1 MLPERS
7 VYTAIL
13 TPFTEGG
20 TIDEGLFLRLL
31 AFQEAAG
38 VNGVV
43 VAGSTGEGAS
53 LSAPEKGRLYELAV
67 QGRGRLQIIAGVLT
81 SSLTEAQFLCQ
92 KAQKLSCDALMIAPP
107 FYFPA
112 PLEGLIAY
120 FRAILET
127 TSLPVILYNIPQR
140 TRVPILPALIE
151 ALLGYPHLIGI
162 KDSSGDLA
170 QLEQYLRY
178 VPRLRVWVGEE
189 KFLLKCLQGGGA
201 GTISGLANVRPQPLV
216 QIVARFNAG
225 EVCEGTQ
232 AQVDAFADA
241 IDAFPAPANF
251 KYALTHYGFP
261 LSPVR
266 PPLTELDPEQ
276 RAAIDQLMR
285 TP

>member
-92 KAQKLSCDALMIAPP
+92 KAQKLGCDALMIAPP

-140 TRVPILPALIE
+140 TRVPITPELIE

-170 QLEQYLRY
+170 QMEQYLRY
-178 VPRLRVWVGEE
+178 MPQLRVWVGEE

-216 QIVARFNAG
+216 QIVARFDAG

>member
-1 MLPERS
+1 MFPERG

-20 TIDEGLFLRLL
+20 ALEEGLFLRLL

-53 LSAPEKGRLYELAV
+53 LSAPEKVRLYELAV
-67 QGRGRLQIIAGVLT
+67 QGRGTLQIIAGVLT

-92 KAQKLSCDALMIAPP
+92 KAQKLGCDALMIAPP

-112 PLEGLIAY
+112 AMEGLIAY

-140 TRVPILPALIE
+140 TRVPIAPALID
-151 ALLGYPHLIGI
+151 ALLAYPHLIGV

-189 KFLLKCLQGGGA
+189 KFLLRCLQGGGA

-216 QIVARFNAG
+216 QIVARFSAG

-232 AQVDAFADA
+232 ALVDAFADA

-266 PPLTELDPEQ
+266 PPLPELTPEQ
-276 RAAIDQLMR
+276 RAAIEALMR

>member
-1 MLPERS
+1 M
-7 VYTAIL
+7 
-13 TPFTEGG
+13 
-20 TIDEGLFLRLL
+20 
-31 AFQEAAG
+31 
-38 VNGVV
+38 
-43 VAGSTGEGAS
+43 
-53 LSAPEKGRLYELAV
+53 
-67 QGRGRLQIIAGVLT
+67 
-81 SSLTEAQFLCQ
+81 
-92 KAQKLSCDALMIAPP
+92 
-107 FYFPA
+107 
-112 PLEGLIAY
+112 IAY

-140 TRVPILPALIE
+140 TRVPITPELIE

-170 QLEQYLRY
+170 QMEQYLRY
-178 VPRLRVWVGEE
+178 MPQLRVWVGEE

-216 QIVARFNAG
+216 QIVARFDAG